1 MKKYYLCGPTVYNT
15 PHIGNLRPIL
25 TFDLMIRAL
34 RYLKEDVYFLH
45 NITDIDDKI
54 INKAIKEHKTEEE
67 IAKKYEKYYLE
78 QLNNFN
84 IEKPTKIVRV
94 TERLQD
100 LYNYIQK
107 IIDKKHAYKI
117 NGNVYFDIMS
127 LKDEY
132 GKISHQKLDNLIYD
146 ELEDNSSLKKHPAD
160 FALWKETK
168 IGVKYDSPFGLG
180 RPGWHT
186 ECSCFIDKY
195 FNGET
200 LDAHGGGIDLIF
212 PHHENENIQHF
223 AIHNKEIAKQWLHFG
238 TLNYKN
244 QKMSKSIG
252 NIIYPHD
259 YLAKYSADSYRLLLF
274 SSNYAKP
281 INATDEIFNANET
294 LINKFI
300 GIWNKSQLENE
311 HLEINYNKVNEIAVY
326 TSKLDFAKAFKE
338 FIVLSKDKN
347 QKGTFF
353 ETLRMLGF
361 AFINKKI
368 TTDNKKLYQQW
379 KEKVNEK
386 NYEEADKLRTKLIE
400 RKLI

>member
-1 MKKYYLCGPTVYNT
+1 
-15 PHIGNLRPIL
+15 
-25 TFDLMIRAL
+25 
-34 RYLKEDVYFLH
+34 
-45 NITDIDDKI
+45 
-54 INKAIKEHKTEEE
+54 
-67 IAKKYEKYYLE
+67 
-78 QLNNFN
+78 
-84 IEKPTKIVRV
+84 
-94 TERLQD
+94 
-100 LYNYIQK
+100 
-107 IIDKKHAYKI
+107 
-117 NGNVYFDIMS
+117 
-127 LKDEY
+127 
-132 GKISHQKLDNLIYD
+132 
-146 ELEDNSSLKKHPAD
+146 
-160 FALWKETK
+160 
-168 IGVKYDSPFGLG
+168 
-180 RPGWHT
+180 
-186 ECSCFIDKY
+186 
-195 FNGET
+195 
-200 LDAHGGGIDLIF
+200 
-212 PHHENENIQHF
+212 
-223 AIHNKEIAKQWLHFG
+223 
-238 TLNYKN
+238 
-244 QKMSKSIG
+244 MSKSIG